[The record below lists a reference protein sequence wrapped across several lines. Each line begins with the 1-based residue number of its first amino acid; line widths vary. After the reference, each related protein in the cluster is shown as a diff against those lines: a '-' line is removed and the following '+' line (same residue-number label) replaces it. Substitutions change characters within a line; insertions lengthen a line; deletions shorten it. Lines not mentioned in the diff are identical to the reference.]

1 MTVINYICS
10 QRSSLR
16 RRHVGEEALHSAKV
30 AHVAPDT
37 QSQGAYGCG
46 GSDTQSQSAYGCCAS
61 DTRSQSAYDRG
72 GSDTQSQ
79 SAYGC
84 GVAQKRRAPRPA
96 EQILLE
102 LDNLNGFNKRE
113 RLTYQC
119 AFRRSRSV
127 RAIDRER
134 V

>member
-37 QSQGAYGCG
+37 QSQ
-46 GSDTQSQSAYGCCAS
+46 SAYGCCAS

-79 SAYGC
+79 DTYGC
-84 GVAQKRRAPRPA
+84 GVAQKGRAPRPA

-102 LDNLNGFNKRE
+102 LDNLKGLNKRE
-113 RLTYQC
+113 RLAYQV

>member
-1 MTVINYICS
+1 MTVMNYICS

-16 RRHVGEEALHSAKV
+16 RRHVGEEALQSAKV
-30 AHVAPDT
+30 AHVAH
-37 QSQGAYGCG
+37 
-46 GSDTQSQSAYGCCAS
+46 DTQSQSAYGC
-61 DTRSQSAYDRG
+61 G
-72 GSDTQSQ
+72 GSDTRAQ

-102 LDNLNGFNKRE
+102 LDNLKGFNKSE
-113 RLTYQC
+113 RLSYQVS
-119 AFRRSRSV
+119 FRRSRSA
-127 RAIDRER
+127 RSIDRER